1 MGTKTG
7 HFYSYC
13 IEIQDNKFKKVL
25 LRHFTSGNKYPTF
38 AILSN
43 MSLNK
48 LILFIAITATVSG
61 CSKYQKSLKNPDPNK
76 KLEMAQYYYNKKD
89 YYRAATLFEQLQDN
103 FSGTTQA
110 EKIMYY
116 SAYCNYAL
124 KNYALAGFQF
134 KAYFE
139 NFPTGEWAEE
149 SFYMS
154 AYCQY
159 LESQP
164 VYLDQT
170 DTFKA
175 IESIKLFVNVYPD
188 SKYIPECN
196 NILDKLRGK
205 LSQKAY
211 NNAKLYF
218 DISEYKSAIVAIENI
233 LRDYPEIA
241 QHEELE
247 YLLVKSH
254 FLLAE
259 NSVEEKKLE
268 RYTNTLA
275 AFEEFAANNRES
287 KYMAELNTIVAKSQ
301 KEQAKIK
308 NQLNP

>member
-1 MGTKTG
+1 M
-7 HFYSYC
+7 
-13 IEIQDNKFKKVL
+13 
-25 LRHFTSGNKYPTF
+25 
-38 AILSN
+38 A
-43 MSLNK
+43 
-48 LILFIAITATVSG
+48 G
-61 CSKYQKSLKNPDPNK
+61 CTKYQKVLKNPDPNK

-89 YYRAATLFEQLQDN
+89 YYRAGTLFEQLQDN
-103 FSGTTQA
+103 FSGTKQA

-124 KNYALAGFQF
+124 KNYSLAGFQF

-154 AYCQY
+154 AYCMY

-175 IESIKLFVNVYPD
+175 IEAIKLFVNVYPD

-196 NILDKLRGK
+196 AILDKLRAK

-211 NNAKLYF
+211 NTAKLYF
-218 DISEYKSAIVAIENI
+218 DIAEYKSAIVAIENA

-259 NSVEEKKLE
+259 NSVEEKKEE
-268 RYTNTLA
+268 RYKNTMNA
-275 AFEEFAANNRES
+275 YEEFMEDYRDS
-287 KYMAELNTIVAKSQ
+287 KYQPELNNMLIKS
-301 KEQAKIK
+301 KRELEKIERRK
-308 NQLNP
+308 QSINQ